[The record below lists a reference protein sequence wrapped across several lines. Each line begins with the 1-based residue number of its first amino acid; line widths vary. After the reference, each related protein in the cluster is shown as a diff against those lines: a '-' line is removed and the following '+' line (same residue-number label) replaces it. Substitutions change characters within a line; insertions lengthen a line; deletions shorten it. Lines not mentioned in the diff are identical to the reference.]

1 MYTQETGGVVIRVEP
16 SFLESESDPEAG
28 RFVWTYTVVIENT
41 GGGAV
46 QLMEREWRITD
57 SANRTEI
64 VRGEGVVGEQ
74 PVIRP
79 GSAFR
84 YTSGA
89 PLRTPSGFM
98 RGAYVFRCENGQ
110 QFSADIPAFA
120 LDSPLSRSTR
130 H

>member
-79 GSAFR
+79 GAAFR

-98 RGAYVFRCENGQ
+98 SGAYVFRCENGR

-120 LDSPLSRSTR
+120 LDSPLSKSTR

>member
-1 MYTQETGGVVIRVEP
+1 MYTQETVGVVIRVEP
-16 SFLESESDPEAG
+16 SFLEAESDPQSG
-28 RFVWTYTVVIENT
+28 RFVWAYTVVIENT
-41 GGGAV
+41 GGGPI

-57 SANRTEI
+57 AANRTEV

-79 GSAFR
+79 GDAFR

-98 RGAYVFRCENGQ
+98 RGAYVFRSEDGRR
-110 QFSADIPAFA
+110 FSADIPAFA
-120 LDSPLSRSTR
+120 LDCPFGATTR